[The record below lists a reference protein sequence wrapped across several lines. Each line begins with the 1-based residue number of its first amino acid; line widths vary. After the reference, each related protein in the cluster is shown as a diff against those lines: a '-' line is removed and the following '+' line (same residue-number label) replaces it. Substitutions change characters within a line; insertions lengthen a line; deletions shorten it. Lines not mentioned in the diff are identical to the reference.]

1 MMEVQALAGQKRECR
16 LLHHPA
22 FLSQYQSDTIYNKG
36 GNICEQSG
44 NEPAPCKADQRLSAN
59 ENPGA
64 LAGAT
69 GAETSQEDI
78 RLPVCLSAHI
88 AARHP
93 ILSLHW
99 GIVA

>member
-1 MMEVQALAGQKRECR
+1 MTIGRPGRRIICHGYEGVALAN
-16 LLHHPA
+16 LHKSTLDPIGENCCLTN
-22 FLSQYQSDTIYNKG
+22 LSEG
-36 GNICEQSG
+36 
-44 NEPAPCKADQRLSAN
+44 LSAN

-69 GAETSQEDI
+69 GAETSQEDTK
-78 RLPVCLSAHI
+78 LPVCLSAHI